1 MVEFGGQDGRQTYQ
15 APRPKRDRLKAGDE
29 DDDPVIVDEQGETV
43 NKDEFERRMKG
54 EDMAESS
61 KGGEASQSEAEAWV
75 GESWRELL
83 ADGVDAVSLYEGDR
97 LVYGPMSL
105 HPQ

>member
-1 MVEFGGQDGRQTYQ
+1 MSATGEWIWIFQRSDATPV
-15 APRPKRDRLKAGDE
+15 
-29 DDDPVIVDEQGETV
+29 DPLPTSAVTSG
-43 NKDEFERRMKG
+43 FP
-54 EDMAESS
+54 
-61 KGGEASQSEAEAWV
+61 SQSEAEAWV